1 MRYSTGRETK
11 VKYSTAMSWDE
22 YEKKIRRSRVRYS
35 TGKGSAL
42 RHSCGALMDDE
53 SAEQEIQHDR
63 DSAPVEEKKES
74 KEKSEKD
81 FKKIVADY

>member
-1 MRYSTGRETK
+1 MKYSTGRETK

-53 SAEQEIQHDR
+53 SAEQENRPDQH
-63 DSAPVEEKKES
+63 SASVEEKKDL
-74 KEKSEKD
+74 KGKRGKG
-81 FKKIVADY
+81 FRTIVAEY